1 MKKAARIFLTVTGLL
16 FAFLM
21 YVQLTYKQTFRA
33 PVTGLRASTDSAIIA
48 RGKYLAM
55 GPAHCWTCH
64 VQHPEK
70 VDLQK
75 GIPDMSGGMQLDL
88 PLMATLYTPNITPDK
103 KTGIGR
109 YSDEQLAQ
117 VIKYNVTPKG
127 HALIPFMTYNTMSD
141 EDIIAIMSYLRAT
154 KPIER
159 AVPEHDIRMGGKLMM
174 RFALKPII
182 AQENQK
188 FLVTK
193 PDTTAEYGKYLAYS
207 VTNCNG
213 CHTQRS
219 PTGDFSDKAFAGGH
233 KKEMQNGTFVTPN
246 LTPDPGTGRIYGWS
260 QQAFINRF
268 RMKRTYPDDF
278 MPWEAF
284 GQMSDNDLKAIY
296 NFLHT
301 LEPVSN
307 KVESTYIPLAQ
318 H

>member
-1 MKKAARIFLTVTGLL
+1 MKKAARILLTVTGLL
-16 FAFLM
+16 FAFLI
-21 YVQLTYKQTFRA
+21 YVQLTYKQTFTA
-33 PVTGLRASTDSAIIA
+33 PTTGLKASSDSAIIA

-64 VQHPEK
+64 VQNPTT

-75 GIPDMSGGMQLDL
+75 GIPDMSGGMELHI
-88 PLMATLYTPNITPDK
+88 PMMATLYTPNITPDK

-109 YSDEQLAQ
+109 YTDEQLSQA
-117 VIKYNVTPKG
+117 IKYNLTPKG
-127 HALIPFMTYNTMSD
+127 HALIPFMSYNTMSD
-141 EDIIAIMSYLRAT
+141 EDIVAIMSYLRAT

-159 AVPEHDIRMGGKLMM
+159 NVPEHDVKMLGKLML
-174 RFALKPII
+174 RFVFKPVI

-188 FLVTK
+188 FLVTR

-246 LTPDPGTGRIYGWS
+246 LTPDPGTGRIYNWS

-301 LEPVSN
+301 LEPVQN

-318 H
+318 Q

>member
-1 MKKAARIFLTVTGLL
+1 
-16 FAFLM
+16 
-21 YVQLTYKQTFRA
+21 
-33 PVTGLRASTDSAIIA
+33 
-48 RGKYLAM
+48 M

-64 VQHPEK
+64 VQNPER

-75 GIPDMSGGMQLDL
+75 SIPDMSGGMELAL

-109 YSDEQLAQ
+109 YTDEQLAQ

-141 EDIIAIMSYLRAT
+141 EDIVAIMSYLRAT
-154 KPIER
+154 NPIENI
-159 AVPEHDIRMGGKLMM
+159 VPEHEIKMGGKLML
-174 RFALKPII
+174 RFMLKPII
-182 AQENQK
+182 APEDKK
-188 FLVTK
+188 FEVAK

-213 CHTQRS
+213 CHTDRG
-219 PTGDFSDKAFAGGH
+219 PAGDFSDKAFAGGH
-233 KKEMQNGTFVTPN
+233 KKEMKNGTFVTPN
-246 LTPDPGTGRIYGWS
+246 LTPDPATGRIYGWS
-260 QQAFINRF
+260 QQTFINRF
-268 RMKRTYPDDF
+268 RMKRIYPDDF

-284 GQMSDNDLKAIY
+284 SQMSDNDLKAIY

-307 KVESTYIPLAQ
+307 KVESTYIPFAQ

>member
-1 MKKAARIFLTVTGLL
+1 
-16 FAFLM
+16 
-21 YVQLTYKQTFRA
+21 
-33 PVTGLRASTDSAIIA
+33 
-48 RGKYLAM
+48 
-55 GPAHCWTCH
+55 
-64 VQHPEK
+64 
-70 VDLQK
+70 
-75 GIPDMSGGMQLDL
+75 MSGGMELHI
-88 PLMATLYTPNITPDK
+88 PMMATLYTPNITPDK

-109 YSDEQLAQ
+109 YTDEQLSQA
-117 VIKYNVTPKG
+117 IKYNLTPKG
-127 HALIPFMTYNTMSD
+127 HALIPFMSYNTMSD
-141 EDIIAIMSYLRAT
+141 EDIVAIMSYLRAT

-159 AVPEHDIRMGGKLMM
+159 NVPEHDVKMLGKLML
-174 RFALKPII
+174 RFVFKPVI

-188 FLVTK
+188 FLVTR

-246 LTPDPGTGRIYGWS
+246 LTPDPGTGRIYNWS

-301 LEPVSN
+301 LEPVQN

-318 H
+318 Q